1 MIQLKDKLMIERKK
15 RMNLFEEK
23 IDKNHQLYQEL
34 LEKDQTIFSL
44 KKHITLLTEKL

>member
-1 MIQLKDKLMIERKK
+1 MLEKKK

-34 LEKDQTIFSL
+34 LEKDQQIFQL
-44 KKHITLLTEKL
+44 KKQITTLTEKL